1 MNLHK
6 SVLFVPHTPRSE
18 LEDRRILCKKNPFT
32 GLPCA
37 WEKCL
42 SCRDEKTAGKC
53 RKRNI
58 TYMMTCDSCYRKE
71 GKEEVTDTGVAED
84 QETAAYVG
92 ETYRSSYER
101 GKEHLAS

>member
-1 MNLHK
+1 M
-6 SVLFVPHTPRSE
+6 
-18 LEDRRILCKKNPFT
+18 LCKKNPFT
-32 GLPCA
+32 GLPCGR
-37 WEKCL
+37 EKCL

-71 GKEEVTDTGVAED
+71 GKEEVTDTGVAKA
-84 QETAAYVG
+84 QETATYVG